1 MNIIIRGK
9 IVDNKGMRKERVFF
23 LIGLLP
29 VFWLCFKIT
38 GKVTQEQAAIFTKD
52 ILGSLI
58 EISPLIIFYT
68 GITSTIFWLVLY
80 IFLYLVQ
87 QDNIRLLKLPL
98 NYWEDRMYHMAI
110 LSSILTLILSIFFA
124 LLLLL

>member
-87 QDNIRLLKLPL
+87 QDNIRLL
-98 NYWEDRMYHMAI
+98 MYHMAI